1 MLLPDVMILISRSMQ
16 SGAARNIGRSP
27 MPNAAKHFINVERRA
42 SKCSIRL
49 SCRFSIGYFSSFFF
63 SSSAALAMSFFSSCA
78 SFCSMSRAFCIHAVL
93 CRGLWRVREFF
104 CRQKESEQRLESIR
118 FRINLKTLFSP
129 YKIFCVSTG
138 ITVMAFT
145 GQAFWHAPQPMQPLA
160 SICGKP
166 PFFRQII

>member
-63 SSSAALAMSFFSSCA
+63 SSSAALAMSF
-78 SFCSMSRAFCIHAVL
+78 CIHTVL

>member
-49 SCRFSIGYFSSFFF
+49 SCRFPSVIFRLSFFF
-63 SSSAALAMSFFSSCA
+63 FGGVVDVFFSSCA
-78 SFCSMSRAFCIHAVL
+78 SFCSMSRAFCIHTVL

-104 CRQKESEQRLESIR
+104 CRQKESEQRLESGR

-129 YKIFCVSTG
+129 YNIFCVSTG

>member
-1 MLLPDVMILISRSMQ
+1 MLNKTFLPFF
-16 SGAARNIGRSP
+16 
-27 MPNAAKHFINVERRA
+27 H
-42 SKCSIRL
+42 RL
-49 SCRFSIGYFSSFFF
+49 FFVFLFFF
-63 SSSAALAMSFFSSCA
+63 FGGVVDVFFQLLCFVLQHVPCFFVFILCSAEGF
-78 SFCSMSRAFCIHAVL
+78 
-93 CRGLWRVREFF
+93 GEVREFF
-104 CRQKESEQRLESIR
+104 CRQKESEQRLESGR

-129 YKIFCVSTG
+129 YNIFCVSTG